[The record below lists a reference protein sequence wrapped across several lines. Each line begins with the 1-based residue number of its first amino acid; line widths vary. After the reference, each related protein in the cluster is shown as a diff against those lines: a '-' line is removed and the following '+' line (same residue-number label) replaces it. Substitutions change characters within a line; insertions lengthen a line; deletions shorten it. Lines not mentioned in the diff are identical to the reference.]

1 MVLLRSPFGDYL
13 FLGYLVSTVNEDA
26 WEDPYMNGVLETG
39 AQQTDD
45 LVVDMV
51 SDLICPWCF
60 VAKRRVEK
68 AAAILKKKVE
78 VHWLPFELNAD
89 MPVDGLDRRVYRSA
103 KFGSWEESQRLDAQV
118 AAAGAEVGIAFRHD
132 RMKRTPNTFRGHVLL
147 AAALKDSV
155 EMQGK
160 VAERLFQAYFVNGED
175 VGDPAA
181 LLGIAREFGVSA
193 ISGVEDL
200 DSPEL
205 VAEVRATERRVS
217 AGVRGVPQISF
228 GGRVLASGA
237 QHEELL
243 AASIREIQGTSGRCE
258 NGVCTV

>member
-1 MVLLRSPFGDYL
+1 
-13 FLGYLVSTVNEDA
+13 
-26 WEDPYMNGVLETG
+26 MNDVLETG
-39 AQQTDD
+39 TQQTNS

-68 AAAILKKKVE
+68 AAAILGKKVE
-78 VHWLPFELNAD
+78 MHWLPFELNAD

-103 KFGSWEESQRLDAQV
+103 KFGSWEQSQRLDAQV
-118 AAAGAEVGIAFRHD
+118 AAAGAEVGITFHHD

-147 AAALKDSV
+147 AAALKQGL

-175 VGDPAA
+175 VGDPAV
-181 LLGIAREFGVSA
+181 LLSIAREFGVSA
-193 ISGVEDL
+193 ISRVEDF

-205 VAEVRATERRVS
+205 VAEVKAAERKVS
-217 AGVRGVPQISF
+217 AGVQGVPQISF
-228 GGRVLASGA
+228 GGRVLANGA

-243 AASIREIQGTSGRCE
+243 ASAIQKIQGGQCE

>member
-1 MVLLRSPFGDYL
+1 
-13 FLGYLVSTVNEDA
+13 
-26 WEDPYMNGVLETG
+26 MNGVLETG

-60 VAKRRVEK
+60 VGKRRVEK
-68 AAAILKKKVE
+68 AAAILNKKVE

-175 VGDPAA
+175 VGDPAV

-193 ISGVEDL
+193 ISGVQDL

-243 AASIREIQGTSGRCE
+243 AASIREIQGTSGQCE

>member
-1 MVLLRSPFGDYL
+1 
-13 FLGYLVSTVNEDA
+13 
-26 WEDPYMNGVLETG
+26 MNNLLETN
-39 AQQTDD
+39 AKQTNS
-45 LVVDMV
+45 LVVEMV

-68 AAAILKKKVE
+68 SAAILGQKVE
-78 VHWLPFELNAD
+78 MHWLPFELNAD
-89 MPVDGLDRRVYRSA
+89 MPIHGIDRRVYRSA
-103 KFGSWEESQRLDAQV
+103 KFGSWEQSQRLDARV
-118 AAAGAEVGIAFRHD
+118 AAAGAEVGITFHHD

-147 AAALKDSV
+147 AAALKQGL

-160 VAERLFQAYFVNGED
+160 IAERLFQDYFVDGED
-175 VGDPAA
+175 VGDPAV

-193 ISGVEDL
+193 ISRVEDL

-205 VAEVRATERRVS
+205 VAEVNAAERKVS
-217 AGVRGVPQISF
+217 ASVRGVPQISF

-237 QHEELL
+237 QQEEVL
-243 AASIREIQGTSGRCE
+243 AASIREIQAASGQCE

>member
-1 MVLLRSPFGDYL
+1 
-13 FLGYLVSTVNEDA
+13 
-26 WEDPYMNGVLETG
+26 MNDVLETG
-39 AQQTDD
+39 TQQTNS

-68 AAAILKKKVE
+68 AAAILGEKVE
-78 VHWLPFELNAD
+78 MHWLPFELNAD

-103 KFGSWEESQRLDAQV
+103 KFGSWEQSRRLDAQV
-118 AAAGAEVGIAFRHD
+118 AAAGAEVGITFHHD
-132 RMKRTPNTFRGHVLL
+132 RMKRTPNTLRGHVLL
-147 AAALKDSV
+147 AAALKQGL

-175 VGDPAA
+175 VGDPAV
-181 LLGIAREFGVSA
+181 LLSIAREFGVSA
-193 ISGVEDL
+193 ISRVEDF

-205 VAEVRATERRVS
+205 VAEVKAAERKVS
-217 AGVRGVPQISF
+217 VGVQGVPQISF
-228 GGRVLASGA
+228 SGRVLANGA

-243 AASIREIQGTSGRCE
+243 ASAIQKIQGGQCE

>member
-1 MVLLRSPFGDYL
+1 
-13 FLGYLVSTVNEDA
+13 
-26 WEDPYMNGVLETG
+26 MNGVLETG

-45 LVVDMV
+45 LVIDMV

-68 AAAILKKKVE
+68 TAAILKKKVE
-78 VHWLPFELNAD
+78 VRWLPFELNANF
-89 MPVDGLDRRVYRSA
+89 PVDGLDRRVYRSA

-175 VGDPAA
+175 VGDPAV

-243 AASIREIQGTSGRCE
+243 AASIREIQGTSGQCE

>member
-1 MVLLRSPFGDYL
+1 
-13 FLGYLVSTVNEDA
+13 
-26 WEDPYMNGVLETG
+26 MNGVLETG

-68 AAAILKKKVE
+68 AAALLGKKVE

-103 KFGSWEESQRLDAQV
+103 KFGSWEQSQRLDAQV

-132 RMKRTPNTFRGHVLL
+132 LMKRTPNTFRGHVLL
-147 AAALKDSV
+147 AAALK
-155 EMQGK
+155 QGLETQGN
-160 VAERLFQAYFVNGED
+160 VAERLFHAYFVNGED
-175 VGDPAA
+175 VGDPVV

-193 ISGVEDL
+193 ISRAEDL
-200 DSPEL
+200 DSPDL
-205 VAEVRATERRVS
+205 VAEVKAVERKAS

-237 QHEELL
+237 QHEEVL
-243 AASIREIQGTSGRCE
+243 AASIREIQGSSGQCE
-258 NGVCTV
+258 NGVCAV

>member
-1 MVLLRSPFGDYL
+1 
-13 FLGYLVSTVNEDA
+13 
-26 WEDPYMNGVLETG
+26 MNHVLETG
-39 AQQTDD
+39 TQQIDS

-68 AAAILKKKVE
+68 AAAILGEKGE
-78 VHWLPFELNAD
+78 MHWLSFELNAD

-103 KFGSWEESQRLDAQV
+103 KFGSWEQSRRLDAQV
-118 AAAGAEVGIAFRHD
+118 AAAGAEVGIAFHHD

-147 AAALKDSV
+147 AAALKQGF

-175 VGDPAA
+175 VGDPAI

-193 ISGVEDL
+193 ISRAEDF

-205 VAEVRATERRVS
+205 VAEVKAAERRASV
-217 AGVRGVPQISF
+217 GVQGVPQISF
-228 GGRVLASGA
+228 GGQVLASGA
-237 QHEELL
+237 RHEELL
-243 AASIREIQGTSGRCE
+243 ASAIQKIKGGQCE

>member
-1 MVLLRSPFGDYL
+1 
-13 FLGYLVSTVNEDA
+13 
-26 WEDPYMNGVLETG
+26 MNNVLEAGT
-39 AQQTDD
+39 QQTNS

-68 AAAILKKKVE
+68 AAAILGEKVE
-78 VHWLPFELNAD
+78 MHWLPFELNAD
-89 MPVDGLDRRVYRSA
+89 MPVHGLDRRMYRSA
-103 KFGSWEESQRLDAQV
+103 KFGSGEQSQRLDAQV
-118 AAAGAEVGIAFRHD
+118 AAAGVEVGIAFHHD

-147 AAALKDSV
+147 AAALKQGL

-175 VGDPAA
+175 VGDPAV

-193 ISGVEDL
+193 ISGVEEL

-205 VAEVRATERRVS
+205 VAEVRATERRFS

-243 AASIREIQGTSGRCE
+243 AASIREIQGTSGQCE
-258 NGVCTV
+258 NGVCAV

>member
-1 MVLLRSPFGDYL
+1 
-13 FLGYLVSTVNEDA
+13 
-26 WEDPYMNGVLETG
+26 MNDVLETG
-39 AQQTDD
+39 AQQTDA

-68 AAAILKKKVE
+68 AAAILGKKVE
-78 VHWLPFELNAD
+78 MHWLPFELNAD

-103 KFGSWEESQRLDAQV
+103 KFGSWEQSQRLDAQV
-118 AAAGAEVGIAFRHD
+118 AAAGAEVGITFHHD

-147 AAALKDSV
+147 AAALKQGL

-175 VGDPAA
+175 VGDPAV

-193 ISGVEDL
+193 ISRVEDL

-205 VAEVRATERRVS
+205 VAEVKAAERKVS
-217 AGVRGVPQISF
+217 ANVRGVPQISF
-228 GGRVLASGA
+228 GGQVLASGA

-243 AASIREIQGTSGRCE
+243 ASAIQKIQGTAGQCE

>member
-1 MVLLRSPFGDYL
+1 
-13 FLGYLVSTVNEDA
+13 
-26 WEDPYMNGVLETG
+26 MNDVLETG
-39 AQQTDD
+39 TQQTNS

-68 AAAILKKKVE
+68 AAAILGEKVE
-78 VHWLPFELNAD
+78 MHWLPFELNAD

-103 KFGSWEESQRLDAQV
+103 KFGSWEQSRRLDAQV
-118 AAAGAEVGIAFRHD
+118 AAAGAEVGITFHHD

-147 AAALKDSV
+147 AAALKQGL

-175 VGDPAA
+175 VGDPAV
-181 LLGIAREFGVSA
+181 LLGIAREFGVLA
-193 ISGVEDL
+193 ISHAEDL
-200 DSPEL
+200 DSSEL
-205 VAEVRATERRVS
+205 VAEVKAAERKAS
-217 AGVRGVPQISF
+217 AGIRSVPQISF

-237 QHEELL
+237 QHEKVL
-243 AASIREIQGTSGRCE
+243 AASIQEIQGSSGQCE
-258 NGVCTV
+258 NGVCKV